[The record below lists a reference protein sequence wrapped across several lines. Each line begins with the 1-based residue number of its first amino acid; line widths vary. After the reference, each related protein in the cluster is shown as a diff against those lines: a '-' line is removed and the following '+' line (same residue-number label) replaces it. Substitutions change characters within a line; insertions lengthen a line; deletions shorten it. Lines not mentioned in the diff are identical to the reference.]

1 MNLILRSPDQT
12 KCEGG
17 KPVKTRKVPSRQTP
31 PAATSDKKPGAKRC
45 GVSGLE
51 TPPGDQLRGRS
62 TPALPRRTALAPS
75 GSACGSGT
83 RSVD

>member
-51 TPPGDQLRGRS
+51 TPPD
-62 TPALPRRTALAPS
+62 PAAAAPS
-75 GSACGSGT
+75 SELSIRQATS
-83 RSVD
+83 RVRW

>member
-45 GVSGLE
+45 GVSGLD
-51 TPPGDQLRGRS
+51 TTGPGRGRAFFGTFYKAGHEPGSLVSS
-62 TPALPRRTALAPS
+62 TLTSL
-75 GSACGSGT
+75 T
-83 RSVD
+83 